1 MPHTACFAENRVK
14 NHRWKQQCYILCLE
28 LVCTIFCFCLQIL
41 PEWIDEDCPFLSL
54 LPPIY
59 KAHVQASQLFQGCNI
74 LLVTFGVKNIVS
86 FFIKKLLHFAL
97 KSCYI
102 LRQKLSH
109 FWLMLHFVSKVV
121 TIRVNVTFC
130 GVTPLL
136 NSSPQKL
143 SSQIYKDFYG
153 VRQSIT
159 SENASRTDAPQR
171 YL

>member
-41 PEWIDEDCPFLSL
+41 PEWIDEDWGGVGTLTSRPFLSL

-130 GVTPLL
+130 VNCYILRRNT
-136 NSSPQKL
+136 SPQFL
-143 SSQIYKDFYG
+143 SPEVIKS
-153 VRQSIT
+153 
-159 SENASRTDAPQR
+159 N
-171 YL
+171 L

>member
-1 MPHTACFAENRVK
+1 MFP
-14 NHRWKQQCYILCLE
+14 WKPPNFVILSAAHKQGFPGYYRILIMWPWPRPF
-28 LVCTIFCFCLQIL
+28 VWSSWTIVGTLTSR
-41 PEWIDEDCPFLSL
+41 PFLSL

-130 GVTPLL
+130 VNCYILRRNT
-136 NSSPQKL
+136 SPQFL
-143 SSQIYKDFYG
+143 SPEVIKS
-153 VRQSIT
+153 
-159 SENASRTDAPQR
+159 N
-171 YL
+171 L